1 MKKKNISEEE
11 NLSEKQKKIKIINE
25 SLQELKEILEK
36 RNRKEDENLSKE
48 EEKRKNITD
57 RF

>member
-25 SLQELKEILEK
+25 AIQGIKEILEK
-36 RNRKEDENLSKE
+36 KC
-48 EEKRKNITD
+48 
-57 RF
+57 